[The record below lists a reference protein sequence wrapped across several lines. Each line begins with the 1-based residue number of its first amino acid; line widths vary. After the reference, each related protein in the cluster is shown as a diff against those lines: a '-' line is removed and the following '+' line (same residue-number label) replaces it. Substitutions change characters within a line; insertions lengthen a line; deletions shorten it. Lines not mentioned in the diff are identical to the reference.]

1 MNAKKYSAQ
10 AAGMALAAI
19 TVWVVKSWGGID
31 VPSEVAVAF
40 GTVYAIVVS
49 LLTPDSWEE

>member
-1 MNAKKYSAQ
+1 MNGKKLSAQ

-19 TVWVVKSWGGID
+19 TVWAVKSWGGVD

-40 GTVYAIVVS
+40 GTVFAIVVS
-49 LLTPDSWEE
+49 LVTPDAWEE